1 MARGLAVPGMPIG
14 GSGHG
19 RGSPKQRYDVLLFD
33 GPGKT
38 RVLCLA
44 VSDSRQADRSVSATA
59 DMTLSV
65 EHADERDIAAIVAL
79 NNLFAPDGLT
89 LMRFGRF
96 RHGPPAGLS
105 GGSRRGIG
113 AVLGCV
119 ALDEYSPS
127 LVELVSLAVAPAV
140 QGRGIGRRL
149 ILAAEELAR
158 QRGYPE
164 VFAVSLADQLFLS
177 AGFRESSIV
186 VYPRKDRPLYQDLT
200 VGTVH
205 RA

>member
-1 MARGLAVPGMPIG
+1 M
-14 GSGHG
+14 
-19 RGSPKQRYDVLLFD
+19 
-33 GPGKT
+33 
-38 RVLCLA
+38 
-44 VSDSRQADRSVSATA
+44 SATA
-59 DMTLSV
+59 DMTLTV
-65 EHADERDIAAIVAL
+65 EHAAERDIDAIVAL

-89 LMRFGRF
+89 LMRSVEFVTAHLQDYQVVRD
-96 RHGPPAGLS
+96 RD
-105 GGSRRGIG
+105 G

-127 LVELVSLAVAPAV
+127 LVELVSLAVAPAA

-164 VFAVSLADQLFLS
+164 VFAVSLADLLFLS

-186 VYPRKDRPLYQDLT
+186 VYPEKIARYTKISRSELSIGRKFCFA
-200 VGTVH
+200 
-205 RA
+205 RALAA

>member
-1 MARGLAVPGMPIG
+1 M
-14 GSGHG
+14 
-19 RGSPKQRYDVLLFD
+19 
-33 GPGKT
+33 
-38 RVLCLA
+38 
-44 VSDSRQADRSVSATA
+44 SDTA
-59 DMTLSV
+59 DMSLTV

-89 LMRFGRF
+89 LMRSVDFVTAHLQDYQVVRDT
-96 RHGPPAGLS
+96 AGE
-105 GGSRRGIG
+105 
-113 AVLGCV
+113 VLGCV

-127 LVELVSLAVAPAV
+127 LVELVSLSVSPCS

-164 VFAVSLADQLFLS
+164 VFAISLADQLFLS

-186 VYPRKDRPLYQDLT
+186 VYPEKIARYTKISRSELSIGRKFCFA
-200 VGTVH
+200 
-205 RA
+205 RALAA